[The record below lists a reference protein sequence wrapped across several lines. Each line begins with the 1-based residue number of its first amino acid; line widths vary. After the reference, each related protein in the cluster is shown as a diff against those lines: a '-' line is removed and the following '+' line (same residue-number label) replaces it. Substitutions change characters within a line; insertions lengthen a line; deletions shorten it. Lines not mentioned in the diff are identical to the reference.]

1 MKQRGKWFDWAQLVR
16 VPNVFTVVAD
26 VTMGFLFVRESLRP
40 IPLYLLA
47 LFASIALY
55 WAGMVLNDVCDY
67 EQDSRERPERPLPSG
82 RIDLRTARTV
92 GWGLLLL
99 GIVLAALAGLR
110 RGTAAFDWH
119 PAALAGATALCI
131 VLYDRWLKTTP
142 LGPPTMGACRF
153 FNILLAMA
161 CAGLVADGQAFLNGQ
176 GHLVGRGYFGF
187 DLSQLVVAAAI
198 GIYVAGVTWFARS
211 EAHTSNRGLLLGG
224 LAVIVTGLG
233 LLSAFPSYG
242 AFAAGQT
249 KLTFANEIVWPLLVA
264 LLGFSIV
271 RRCLIA
277 TANPQPALIQ
287 TAVKQCI
294 LSLIFLDAAVCLAV
308 RWPPWWAIGIIL
320 LLVPTLLLGRVF
332 YST

>member
-1 MKQRGKWFDWAQLVR
+1 MNERGKCFAWAQLVR

-26 VTMGFLFVRESLRP
+26 VTMGFLFVRESLWP
-40 IPLYLLA
+40 MHKFLLA

-67 EQDSRERPERPLPSG
+67 EQDTRERPQRPLPSG
-82 RIDLRTARTV
+82 RIDLQTARIV

-99 GIVLAALAGLR
+99 GILLAVFAGFR
-110 RGTAAFDWH
+110 EEMATFAWR
-119 PAALAGATALCI
+119 PAALATATAVCI
-131 VLYDRWLKTTP
+131 VLYDYWLKPTP
-142 LGPPTMGACRF
+142 LGPAVMGACRF

-161 CAGLVADGQAFLNGQ
+161 CAGHVDEPFG
-176 GHLVGRGYFGF
+176 VGRDAGWSWGF
-187 DLSQLVVAAAI
+187 DASQLVVAAAVGMYI
-198 GIYVAGVTWFARS
+198 AGVTWFARS
-211 EAHTSNRGLLLGG
+211 EAHTGNRGLLFGG
-224 LAVIVTGLG
+224 LAVIVTGLS

-242 AFAAGQT
+242 AFAAGRAQ
-249 KLTFANEIVWPLLVA
+249 LTFANEIIWPLLVV

-271 RRCLIA
+271 RRCLLAIVH
-277 TANPQPALIQ
+277 PEPAKIQ
-287 TAVKQCI
+287 VAVKQCI

-308 RWPPWWAIGIIL
+308 RWPPWWAVGIIL